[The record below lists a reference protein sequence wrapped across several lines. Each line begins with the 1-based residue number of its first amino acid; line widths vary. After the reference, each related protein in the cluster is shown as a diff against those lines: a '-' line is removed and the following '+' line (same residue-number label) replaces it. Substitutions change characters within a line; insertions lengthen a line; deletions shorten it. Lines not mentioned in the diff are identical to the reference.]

1 MTILEKLLSRQFQIL
16 KNERTALLFVIWNH
30 LNVLRGNGADFRQAL
45 TGEELSVI
53 AEVKKASPSKGII
66 REDFNHLEV
75 AESYVKNGASAI
87 SVLTDTPF
95 FQGSLR
101 FLEEISKRFDI
112 PLLRKDFI
120 VDPYQ
125 IAEARAYG
133 ADAVLLIASVTEG
146 KQLDELLHAAK
157 EYELDALVEC
167 YHEEEVRALNWQN
180 VSLFG
185 VNNRNLHTFEVDL
198 HHGVELLQISP
209 EETIRVSESGLS
221 TAEDLKYLVDHQIDA
236 ALIGEHFMKQPDPG
250 MALADMLDQLRELI
264 QKDELLKQETGN

>member
-1 MTILEKLLSRQFQIL
+1 MTILEKIIEQTISDL
-16 KNERTALLFVIWNH
+16 KKRKNSVTLRDLESFECFEWKRRGFGQT
-30 LNVLRGNGADFRQAL
+30 LNGKD
-45 TGEELSVI
+45 LSVI

-66 REDFNHLEV
+66 REDFNHLEI

-133 ADAVLLIASVTEG
+133 ADAVLLIASVTEE
-146 KQLDELLHAAK
+146 KQLDELLHAAN

-167 YHEEEVRALNWQN
+167 YHEEEVRALNWKN
-180 VSLFG
+180 ISLFG
-185 VNNRNLHTFEVDL
+185 VNNRNLHTFEVNL

-209 EETIRVSESGLS
+209 EETVRVSESGLS

-250 MALADMLDQLRELI
+250 MALADMLDQLHELI
-264 QKDELLKQETGN
+264 QKDELHKQETGN